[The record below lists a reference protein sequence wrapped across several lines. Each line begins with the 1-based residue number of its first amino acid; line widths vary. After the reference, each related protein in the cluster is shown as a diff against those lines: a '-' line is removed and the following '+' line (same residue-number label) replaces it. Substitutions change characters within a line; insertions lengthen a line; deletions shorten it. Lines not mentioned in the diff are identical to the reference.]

1 MWGRGFG
8 MLETMELYLAPT
20 SVEACVFYK
29 QVVESY
35 LSKPESERD
44 AGLDLVCDT
53 AVSFPLPGKDRMEH
67 ERWHTKLTLGARAA
81 VWDSERNQFRAYMLL
96 PRSSLSKTPMRL
108 ANSVGLIDAGYR
120 GVLMA
125 AVDVSRDCVVKE
137 GDRYFQLVRPDL
149 LPWNTI
155 HIVEEIPGGPTLRGE
170 GGFGS
175 TDERC

>member
-1 MWGRGFG
+1 
-8 MLETMELYLAPT
+8 MLDIMELYLAPT

-29 QVVESY
+29 QVVEGY
-35 LSKPESERD
+35 MSKPESERD
-44 AGLDLVCDT
+44 AGLDLICDT
-53 AVSFPLPGKDRMEH
+53 AVSFPAQGNDAV
-67 ERWHTKLTLGARAA
+67 KLTLGTRAA

-96 PRSSLSKTPMRL
+96 PRSSISKTHMRL

-125 AVDVSRDCVVKE
+125 AVDVNRRFDIHP

-149 LPWNTI
+149 LPWTI
-155 HIVEEIPGGPTLRGE
+155 VHIVEEIPGGPTLRGE

-175 TDERC
+175 TGK

>member
-1 MWGRGFG
+1 
-8 MLETMELYLAPT
+8 MELYLAPT

-29 QVVESY
+29 QVVEGY
-35 LSKPESERD
+35 MSKPESERD

-53 AVSFPLPGKDRMEH
+53 SVSFPTGSQKCKDKNSDEWEH
-67 ERWHTKLTLGARAA
+67 WHTKLTLGTRAA
-81 VWDSERNQFRAYMLL
+81 VWDSERNQFRAYMLM
-96 PRSSLSKTPMRL
+96 PRSSISKTPMRL

-125 AVDVSRDCVVKE
+125 AVDVERKFEVQP

-149 LPWNTI
+149 LPWTI
-155 HIVEEIPGGPTLRGE
+155 VYIVDEIPGGPTLRGE

-175 TDERC
+175 TGK